1 MLEVQLLQPAILVVL
16 IISLFTCM
24 VISTIPCVP
33 IIIAGL
39 IFGVTVIISLA
50 CGLVAGTRFFVLARR
65 SLRKFRYR

>member
-1 MLEVQLLQPAILVVL
+1 
-16 IISLFTCM
+16 